1 MGFEAGHVFQVDG
14 DEALPNSLINSFDAI
29 FVLGGGVPSAPDKPP
44 FYVEKRCDAAA
55 QVYQQSQ
62 KSPAILCLSAG
73 TAHMPQLLSVDGL
86 PVWESTSSAT
96 YLLDKLNIPPKDV
109 FVETT
114 SYDTISNAYFARTS
128 FTDVTGWKRLL
139 IITNEFH
146 MERTKAIFDWI
157 FGVSRMGSAEF
168 GYELYYLSCDNEGLS
183 SEAIA
188 ARAEH
193 EAKGAKNVRDKL
205 AKEYNS
211 LRGVLQFL
219 TEKHDFYSATK
230 LSQRAIQTQLQSDLD
245 PKSAALKRS
254 YGGGGGD
261 HDKMEKSSHTPHPIW
276 LLVTVTVAAVVLR
289 KWPGSRKSD

>member
-1 MGFEAGHVFQVDG
+1 
-14 DEALPNSLINSFDAI
+14 
-29 FVLGGGVPSAPDKPP
+29 
-44 FYVEKRCDAAA
+44 
-55 QVYQQSQ
+55 
-62 KSPAILCLSAG
+62 
-73 TAHMPQLLSVDGL
+73 
-86 PVWESTSSAT
+86 
-96 YLLDKLNIPPKDV
+96 
-109 FVETT
+109 
-114 SYDTISNAYFARTS
+114 
-128 FTDVTGWKRLL
+128 
-139 IITNEFH
+139 

-157 FGVSRMGSAEF
+157 FGVSRMGSAEY

-230 LSQRAIQTQLQSDLD
+230 LSQQAIQTQLQSDLD

-254 YGGGGGD
+254 YGGGGDLG
-261 HDKMEKSSHTPHPIW
+261 KMERSSYTIHPIW
-276 LLVTVTVAAVVLR
+276 LLVTVTVTAVVLK
-289 KWPGSRKSD
+289 KWPGSRNKLLHKGS

>member
-1 MGFEAGHVFQVDG
+1 
-14 DEALPNSLINSFDAI
+14 
-29 FVLGGGVPSAPDKPP
+29 
-44 FYVEKRCDAAA
+44 
-55 QVYQQSQ
+55 
-62 KSPAILCLSAG
+62 
-73 TAHMPQLLSVDGL
+73 
-86 PVWESTSSAT
+86 
-96 YLLDKLNIPPKDV
+96 
-109 FVETT
+109 
-114 SYDTISNAYFARTS
+114 
-128 FTDVTGWKRLL
+128 
-139 IITNEFH
+139 

-157 FGVSRMGSAEF
+157 FGVSRMGTAEY

-230 LSQRAIQTQLQSDLD
+230 LSQRAIQTQLKSDLD
-245 PKSAALKRS
+245 PRSAALKRS
-254 YGGGGGD
+254 YGGGD
-261 HDKMEKSSHTPHPIW
+261 HDTIERSSHTLHTIL

-289 KWPGSRKSD
+289 KWPGSRKLLHKGS